1 MQLNVLNDLAEA
13 MKALGGKKLISQFTF
28 LQHAIERI
36 KRRGGSQE
44 ALDKKK
50 TSFRLGSGVHG

>member
-50 TSFRLGSGVHG
+50 NKFQTW